1 MTPKNLLR
9 QIVVV
14 FAVLSIALP
23 AAGQGKW
30 WQSEEYKRELR
41 LTPEQSKKLE
51 EVFQASVPTLKSLK
65 KTLDQAESEF
75 ERLLERG
82 DDGSVMDQVE
92 RVEAARAELNK
103 SHTMMMLRMK
113 RVLTAEQ
120 WARFNAMHQTAER
133 EQVTFDRLFQTTG
146 LNRFYKTS

>member
-9 QIVVV
+9 LIVVS
-14 FAVLSIALP
+14 FSLLIASALP

-30 WQSEEYKRELR
+30 WQSEEYKRELK
-41 LTPEQSKKLE
+41 LTPEQSRKLE
-51 EVFQASVPTLKSLK
+51 DVFQAAVPTLKSLK
-65 KTLDQAESEF
+65 KALDQAESEF

-103 SHTMMMLRMK
+103 SHTMMMLKMK
-113 RVLTAEQ
+113 RVLTPEQ
-120 WARFNAMHQTAER
+120 WAKFNAMHQTAER
-133 EQVTFDRLFQTTG
+133 ER
-146 LNRFYKTS
+146 NRSNGRK

>member
-9 QIVVV
+9 QIVVS
-14 FAVLSIALP
+14 FAVLVAMAIALP

-51 EVFQASVPTLKSLK
+51 DVFQASVPTLKTLK
-65 KTLDQAESEF
+65 KALDQAESEF

-103 SHTMMMLRMK
+103 SHTLMMLRMK

-120 WARFNAMHQTAER
+120 WAKFNAMHQTTER
-133 EQVTFDRLFQTTG
+133 ERTRSSA
-146 LNRFYKTS
+146 RK

>member
-9 QIVVV
+9 QFVVS
-14 FAVLSIALP
+14 FAVLVAAALP

-30 WQSEEYKRELR
+30 WQSEDYKRELK
-41 LTPEQSKKLE
+41 LMPEQSKKLE

-65 KTLDQAESEF
+65 KALDQAESEF

-113 RVLTAEQ
+113 RVLTTEQ
-120 WARFNAMHQTAER
+120 WAKFNAMHQTAER
-133 EQVTFDRLFQTTG
+133 ERTRS
-146 LNRFYKTS
+146 NARK

>member
-9 QIVVV
+9 QIVVT
-14 FAVLSIALP
+14 FAVLAIALP
-23 AAGQGKW
+23 VAGQGKW

-65 KTLDQAESEF
+65 KALDQAESEF

-133 EQVTFDRLFQTTG
+133 ERTR
-146 LNRFYKTS
+146 TSARK

>member
-1 MTPKNLLR
+1 MTPKLLLR
-9 QIVVV
+9 QIVVS
-14 FAVLSIALP
+14 FAVFLTLALP

-41 LTPEQSKKLE
+41 LTTEQSKRLE
-51 EVFQASVPTLKSLK
+51 DVFQAAVPTLKSLK
-65 KTLDQAESEF
+65 KALDQAESEF

-103 SHTMMMLRMK
+103 SHTLMMLKMK
-113 RVLTAEQ
+113 RVLTTEQ
-120 WARFNAMHQTAER
+120 WTKFNAMHQTAER
-133 EQVTFDRLFQTTG
+133 ER
-146 LNRFYKTS
+146 NRSSAKK

>member
-9 QIVVV
+9 QIVVL
-14 FAVLSIALP
+14 FAVLAIALP

-30 WQSEEYKRELR
+30 WQSEDYKRELR
-41 LTPEQSKKLE
+41 LTTEQSKKLE

-65 KTLDQAESEF
+65 KALDQAESEF

-113 RVLTAEQ
+113 RVLTTEQ
-120 WARFNAMHQTAER
+120 WTKFNAMHQTAER
-133 EQVTFDRLFQTTG
+133 ERIRS
-146 LNRFYKTS
+146 NARK

>member
-9 QIVVV
+9 KFVVS
-14 FAVLSIALP
+14 FAVLVAVALP

-30 WQSEEYKRELR
+30 WQSEEYIRELR

-65 KTLDQAESEF
+65 KALDQAESEF

-120 WARFNAMHQTAER
+120 WTRFNAMHQTAER
-133 EQVTFDRLFQTTG
+133 ERIRS
-146 LNRFYKTS
+146 NARK

>member
-9 QIVVV
+9 QIVVT
-14 FAVLSIALP
+14 FAVLAIALP

-65 KTLDQAESEF
+65 KALDQAESEF

-120 WARFNAMHQTAER
+120 WAKFNAMHQTAER
-133 EQVTFDRLFQTTG
+133 ERTR
-146 LNRFYKTS
+146 TSARK

>member
-1 MTPKNLLR
+1 MTSKHLLR
-9 QIVVV
+9 QILVTLSVLVVV
-14 FAVLSIALP
+14 TLP

-30 WQSEEYKRELR
+30 WQSDEYKRELR

-51 EVFQASVPTLKSLK
+51 DVFQAAVPTLKSLK
-65 KTLDQAESEF
+65 KALDQAESEF

-92 RVEAARAELNK
+92 RVEAARSELNK
-103 SHTMMMLRMK
+103 SHTLMMLKMK

-120 WARFNAMHQTAER
+120 WAKFNAMHQAAER
-133 EQVTFDRLFQTTG
+133 ERTRSSA
-146 LNRFYKTS
+146 RK

>member
-9 QIVVV
+9 QFLVS
-14 FAVLSIALP
+14 FAVLVAVALP
-23 AAGQGKW
+23 ASGQGKW
-30 WQSEEYKRELR
+30 WQSEDYIRELR

-113 RVLTAEQ
+113 RVLTTEQ
-120 WARFNAMHQTAER
+120 WTKFNAMHQTSER
-133 EQVTFDRLFQTTG
+133 ERTRSSA
-146 LNRFYKTS
+146 RK

>member
-9 QIVVV
+9 QVLVS
-14 FAVLSIALP
+14 FAVLVAVALP

-30 WQSEEYKRELR
+30 WQSEEYKRELK
-41 LTPEQSKKLE
+41 LTPKQSNELE
-51 EVFQASVPTLKSLK
+51 EVFQASVPKLKSLK
-65 KTLDQAESEF
+65 KALDQAESEF

-113 RVLTAEQ
+113 RVLTTEQ
-120 WARFNAMHQTAER
+120 WTKFNAMHQAAER
-133 EQVTFDRLFQTTG
+133 ERI
-146 LNRFYKTS
+146 RSSARK

>member
-1 MTPKNLLR
+1 MTPKILLR
-9 QIVVV
+9 QFVVS
-14 FAVLSIALP
+14 FAVLVAVALP

-30 WQSEEYKRELR
+30 WQSEEYIRELR

-65 KTLDQAESEF
+65 KALDQAESEF

-113 RVLTAEQ
+113 RVLTTEQ
-120 WARFNAMHQTAER
+120 WTKFNAMHQTAER
-133 EQVTFDRLFQTTG
+133 ERTRS
-146 LNRFYKTS
+146 NARK

>member
-1 MTPKNLLR
+1 MTPKLLLR
-9 QIVVV
+9 QIVIS
-14 FAVLSIALP
+14 FAVLVTLALP

-30 WQSEEYKRELR
+30 WQSEEYKRELK
-41 LTPEQSKKLE
+41 LTTAQSKRLE
-51 EVFQASVPTLKSLK
+51 DVFQAAVPTLKSLK
-65 KTLDQAESEF
+65 KALDQAESEF

-103 SHTMMMLRMK
+103 SHTLMMLKMK

-120 WARFNAMHQTAER
+120 WTKFNAMHQTAER
-133 EQVTFDRLFQTTG
+133 ER
-146 LNRFYKTS
+146 NRSSARK

>member
-9 QIVVV
+9 QSVVS
-14 FAVLSIALP
+14 FAVLVAVALP

-30 WQSEEYKRELR
+30 WQSEEYIRELR

-65 KTLDQAESEF
+65 KALDQAESEF

-113 RVLTAEQ
+113 RVLTTEQ
-120 WARFNAMHQTAER
+120 WTRFNAMHQTAER
-133 EQVTFDRLFQTTG
+133 ERTRS
-146 LNRFYKTS
+146 NARK

>member
-9 QIVVV
+9 QLLVS
-14 FAVLSIALP
+14 FAVLVAVALP

-30 WQSEEYKRELR
+30 WQSEEYIRELR

-65 KTLDQAESEF
+65 KSLDQAESEF

-103 SHTMMMLRMK
+103 QHTLMMLRMK
-113 RVLTAEQ
+113 RVLTTEQ
-120 WARFNAMHQTAER
+120 WTKFNAMHQTAER
-133 EQVTFDRLFQTTG
+133 ERTRS
-146 LNRFYKTS
+146 NARK

>member
-9 QIVVV
+9 QIVVL
-14 FAVLSIALP
+14 FAILAIALP
-23 AAGQGKW
+23 VAGQGKW

-51 EVFQASVPTLKSLK
+51 EVFQAAVPTLKSLK
-65 KTLDQAESEF
+65 KALDQAESEF

-133 EQVTFDRLFQTTG
+133 ERTRT
-146 LNRFYKTS
+146 NARK

>member
-1 MTPKNLLR
+1 MTPRNLLR
-9 QIVVV
+9 QMLVLL
-14 FAVLSIALP
+14 AVLAAAAVP

-30 WQSEEYKRELR
+30 WQSEEYKRELN
-41 LTPEQSKKLE
+41 LTPEQSRKLE
-51 EVFQASVPTLKSLK
+51 EVFQAAVPTLKSLK
-65 KTLDQAESEF
+65 KALDQAESEF

-120 WARFNAMHQTAER
+120 WAKFNAMHQAAER
-133 EQVTFDRLFQTTG
+133 ERI
-146 LNRFYKTS
+146 RSSAKK

>member
-9 QIVVV
+9 QLVVS
-14 FAVLSIALP
+14 FAFLVAVALP

-30 WQSEEYKRELR
+30 WQSEEYIRELR

-113 RVLTAEQ
+113 RVLTTEQ
-120 WARFNAMHQTAER
+120 WTRFNAMHQTAER
-133 EQVTFDRLFQTTG
+133 ERTRS
-146 LNRFYKTS
+146 NARK

>member
-9 QIVVV
+9 QLIVS
-14 FAVLSIALP
+14 FAVLVAVALP

-30 WQSEEYKRELR
+30 WQSEEYIRELR

-113 RVLTAEQ
+113 RVLTTEQ
-120 WARFNAMHQTAER
+120 WTRFNAMHQTAER
-133 EQVTFDRLFQTTG
+133 ERTRS
-146 LNRFYKTS
+146 NARK

>member
-1 MTPKNLLR
+1 MTPKLLLR
-9 QIVVV
+9 QIVVSS
-14 FAVLSIALP
+14 AVLLTLALP

-41 LTPEQSKKLE
+41 LTTEQSKRLE
-51 EVFQASVPTLKSLK
+51 DVFQAAVPRLKSLK
-65 KTLDQAESEF
+65 KALDQAESEF

-103 SHTMMMLRMK
+103 SHTLMMLNMK
-113 RVLTAEQ
+113 RVLTTEQ
-120 WARFNAMHQTAER
+120 WTKFNAMHQTAER
-133 EQVTFDRLFQTTG
+133 ER
-146 LNRFYKTS
+146 NRSSAKK

>member
-9 QIVVV
+9 QIVVT
-14 FAVLSIALP
+14 FAVLAIALP

-133 EQVTFDRLFQTTG
+133 ERTR
-146 LNRFYKTS
+146 TSARK

>member
-9 QIVVV
+9 QFVVS
-14 FAVLSIALP
+14 FAVLVAVALP

-30 WQSEEYKRELR
+30 WQSEEYIRELR

-65 KTLDQAESEF
+65 KALDQAESEF

-113 RVLTAEQ
+113 RVLTTEQ
-120 WARFNAMHQTAER
+120 WTKFNAMHQTAER
-133 EQVTFDRLFQTTG
+133 ERDR
-146 LNRFYKTS
+146 KSVV

>member
-9 QIVVV
+9 LVVV
-14 FAVLSIALP
+14 SFSVLSVAVP

-30 WQSEEYKRELR
+30 WQSEEYKRELK
-41 LTPEQSKKLE
+41 LTAEQSKKLE
-51 EVFQASVPTLKSLK
+51 EVFQAAVPTLKSLK
-65 KTLDQAESEF
+65 KALDQAESEF

-113 RVLTAEQ
+113 RVLTTEQ
-120 WARFNAMHQTAER
+120 WTKFNAMHQTAER
-133 EQVTFDRLFQTTG
+133 ERI
-146 LNRFYKTS
+146 RSSARK

>member
-1 MTPKNLLR
+1 MTPKILLR
-9 QIVVV
+9 QFVASL
-14 FAVLSIALP
+14 AVLVAVTVP

-30 WQSEEYKRELR
+30 WQSEEYKRELS
-41 LTPEQSKKLE
+41 LTAEQSKKLE

-65 KTLDQAESEF
+65 KALDQAESEF

-113 RVLTAEQ
+113 RVLTTEQ
-120 WARFNAMHQTAER
+120 WARFNAMHQAAER
-133 EQVTFDRLFQTTG
+133 ERI
-146 LNRFYKTS
+146 RSSARK